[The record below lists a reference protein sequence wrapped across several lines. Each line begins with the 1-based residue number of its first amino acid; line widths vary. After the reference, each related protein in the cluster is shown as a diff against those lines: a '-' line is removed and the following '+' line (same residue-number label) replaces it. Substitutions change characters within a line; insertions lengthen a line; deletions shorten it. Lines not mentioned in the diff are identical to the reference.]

1 MSTRKIRKELFQ
13 SMLDLEDGKI
23 SIKEANAISDKAS
36 DEIKSINKEIRNQK
50 IALVKGTVLK
60 PELKLSESD
69 IKIARSIKSKLRKTA
84 ETIVEIGEDLEK
96 AIEKKP
102 RGFKNLFYAEIGI
115 SGRSAQRYM
124 QIARHVKIQKLKEK
138 NLLQGKTMA
147 DLLYIMHPSEDSKK
161 SVDVNKVANGFY
173 SRYKDDSETLENI
186 MEELQKLIENAT

>member
-1 MSTRKIRKELFQ
+1 
-13 SMLDLEDGKI
+13 
-23 SIKEANAISDKAS
+23 
-36 DEIKSINKEIRNQK
+36 
-50 IALVKGTVLK
+50 
-60 PELKLSESD
+60 
-69 IKIARSIKSKLRKTA
+69 
-84 ETIVEIGEDLEK
+84 
-96 AIEKKP
+96 
-102 RGFKNLFYAEIGI
+102 
-115 SGRSAQRYM
+115 M